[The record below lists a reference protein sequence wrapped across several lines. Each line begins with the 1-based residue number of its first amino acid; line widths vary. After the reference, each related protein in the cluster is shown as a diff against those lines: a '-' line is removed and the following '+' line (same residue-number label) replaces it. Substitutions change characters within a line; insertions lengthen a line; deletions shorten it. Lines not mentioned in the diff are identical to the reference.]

1 MKRKVNHIPDEIKFQ
16 IVQEYINTGITREEL
31 QQKYDFRGNNC
42 ISSWMLKFGIKRPNN
57 EQVNILNQMSK
68 EKARTPREQELELRV
83 KKLETELEREKLRS
97 LALTTIIDI
106 AERELHIPIRKK
118 SGAKR

>member
-1 MKRKVNHIPDEIKFQ
+1 MKRKVNHIPDERKLQ

-31 QQKYDFRGNNC
+31 QQKYGFRGNNC

-83 KKLETELEREKLRS
+83 KKLEAELEREKLRS

>member
-1 MKRKVNHIPDEIKFQ
+1 MKRKVNYIPDEVKFQ
-16 IVQEYINTGITREEL
+16 IVQEYISTGITQEAL
-31 QQKYDFRGNNC
+31 KQKYGFRGNNC
-42 ISSWMLKFGIKRPNN
+42 VSKWMLKFGVSMPNK
-57 EQVNILNQMSK
+57 EQFNILNQMIK
-68 EKARTPREQELELRV
+68 EEARTPREQELELKV
-83 KKLETELEREKLRS
+83 KKLETELEKEKLRG

>member
-1 MKRKVNHIPDEIKFQ
+1 MKRKVNYIPDEQKHQAI
-16 IVQEYINTGITREEL
+16 QEYLTTSITQQDL
-31 QQKYDFRGNNC
+31 QQKYGFRGNSC
-42 ISSWMLKFGIKRPNN
+42 IYDWMRKFGVEFPNK
-57 EQVNILNQMSK
+57 EKVNILNQMSK